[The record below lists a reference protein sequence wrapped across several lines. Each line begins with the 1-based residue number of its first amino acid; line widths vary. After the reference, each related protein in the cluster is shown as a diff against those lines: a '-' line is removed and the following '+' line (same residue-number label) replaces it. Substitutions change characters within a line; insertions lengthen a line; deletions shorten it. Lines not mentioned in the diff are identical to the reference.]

1 MVGPRHR
8 EMVEPPP
15 AAPTAWMSRTELAQ
29 ASGLHED
36 LVARF
41 IPAADTPT
49 GPMYPAHQIAL
60 AVYVKELTDH
70 NMAPAAV
77 EDKVRGY
84 LTRPA
89 PTGVPPIIPK
99 PAARRRAPWAA
110 IGGTAAAALLLG
122 GVIGGI
128 IGSSNKDSV
137 PAAAAPMVTV
147 EAPAPQF
154 NPTIPVT
161 PDPVC
166 AEWAPIADS
175 YAAKLKDWGSRG
187 GDPTLPASTW
197 TPDQVA
203 LNLGILPVL
212 RDQVADLNRLADKAQ
227 DPFLAGLLRAQAMYE
242 AAFIPRLPNYQ
253 PSDRPLWQAFRDF
266 SGAVRAAC
274 ITVQPR

>member
-1 MVGPRHR
+1 MTTIAPR
-8 EMVEPPP
+8 
-15 AAPTAWMSRTELAQ
+15 RTTRAELAQ
-29 ASGLHED
+29 ASGLRED
-36 LVARF
+36 LIERF
-41 IPAADTPT
+41 IPTVDTPN
-49 GPMYPAHQIAL
+49 GPMYL
-60 AVYVKELTDH
+60 AQQLHLVLYVKELIACDLP
-70 NMAPAAV
+70 PAAV
-77 EDKVRGY
+77 EDKVREY

-99 PAARRRAPWAA
+99 PAARRRGPSAA
-110 IGGTAAAALLLG
+110 IGGTAAAALLIG
-122 GVIGGI
+122 GVIGGL
-128 IGSSNKDSV
+128 IGSSNKDSA

-175 YAAKLKDWGSRG
+175 YAAKQKDWGSRG

-253 PSDRPLWQAFRDF
+253 PSDRPLWQAVYDF